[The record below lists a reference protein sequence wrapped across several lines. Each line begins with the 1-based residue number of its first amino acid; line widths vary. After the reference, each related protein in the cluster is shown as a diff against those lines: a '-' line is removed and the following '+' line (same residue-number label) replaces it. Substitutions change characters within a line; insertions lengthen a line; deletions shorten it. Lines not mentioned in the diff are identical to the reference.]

1 MALVTF
7 NFSYTPF
14 QGNESQGKS
23 AFELVTDFPL
33 LCNEGWR
40 ALLRGALAV
49 TLWHVA
55 RLLLLL
61 IRLRASVS
69 DVRLDPGT
77 KKDAGTAIWASK
89 LSPVG
94 LLRVQDGLILLA
106 AASGRKSATRILLAA
121 RVLQKAGSSD
131 FNAAPVL
138 QVMPHAPMNGHGSEL
153 F

>member
-89 LSPVG
+89 LSP
-94 LLRVQDGLILLA
+94 DGPWGFRNVKHLAASLA
-106 AASGRKSATRILLAA
+106 AASGRIRKVDA
-121 RVLQKAGSSD
+121 SD
-131 FNAAPVL
+131 FNETKV
-138 QVMPHAPMNGHGSEL
+138 VS
-153 F
+153 